1 MYSCKICKL
10 VFIGQDYRNRHQNTA
25 HIGGYNSFASK
36 RARKEQ
42 NIQQYAKL
50 LTLPIL
56 LKSERK
62 SERPA
67 RLAKMSEGMIHDDLI
82 RRVRWGLPVS
92 REDIP
97 LYLGGGEEYWM

>member
-1 MYSCKICKL
+1 MYSCEICKL
-10 VFIGQDYRNRHQNTA
+10 VFIGQDYRNKHQNTA
-25 HIGGYNSFASK
+25 HTEGYNSFASK

-56 LKSERK
+56 FKSERR

-67 RLAKMSEGMIHDDLI
+67 RLPRMTERMIHDNLI
-82 RRVRWGLPVS
+82 RRVKWGLPI
-92 REDIP
+92 RGEDIP